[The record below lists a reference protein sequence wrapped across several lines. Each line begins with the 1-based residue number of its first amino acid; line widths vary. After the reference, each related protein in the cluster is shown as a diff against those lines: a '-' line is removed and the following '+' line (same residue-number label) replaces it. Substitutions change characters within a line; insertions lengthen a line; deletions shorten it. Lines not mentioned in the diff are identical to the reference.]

1 MISHQ
6 NNLISHQCSNL
17 DTFMASKTD
26 TYTFLI
32 FFSLGLWVIYFS
44 TSENFKW
51 NKMKWGL
58 YRALF

>member
-1 MISHQ
+1 
-6 NNLISHQCSNL
+6 
-17 DTFMASKTD
+17 MASKTD

-58 YRALF
+58 YRALFQKHTIFDISSVLQIE